1 MTPTQL
7 DAVITRLME
16 SGQTP
21 VLFQSTVEETDGLRG
36 ALRADPSG
44 QLEYQGI
51 PWALTGLAG
60 ILHVTSRSEMGLMH
74 ESAWAIQA
82 NGRHVVVISAQTTAL
97 DLGGQGDLGL
107 TPERLQTAVNMVIR
121 RNFVIQEITLAF
133 SDWNRV
139 RSVLVRGRLFQ
150 DIPVQVGGRAGI
162 IHFRCVGPR
171 PSALTRNVFAEVSRH
186 GVVQIQ
192 PETPLPSPEILE
204 RKLQDVR
211 DHVRYEE
218 HREFML
224 VTGGT
229 EGNHHGGAEWEEEWT
244 IRCGQCDF
252 EVTVLGSE
260 VAASGRLDLC
270 DAHGWAAFLESA
282 KLTPPA
288 IRVPFWN
295 RLLSSEED
303 PFE

>member
-7 DAVITRLME
+7 DAVITRIMA
-16 SGQTP
+16 SGQIP
-21 VLFQSTVEETDGLRG
+21 VLFQSTVEETDGLQG

-51 PWALTGLAG
+51 PWGLTGLVG
-60 ILHVTSRSEMGLMH
+60 TLHVTSRSEMGLMH
-74 ESAWAIQA
+74 ESAWAIQT
-82 NGRHVVVISAQTTAL
+82 NGTHVSVISAQTTDL
-97 DLGGQGDLGL
+97 DLEEGL
-107 TPERLQTAVNMVIR
+107 TPDRLQTALDMVVR

-139 RSVLVRGRLFQ
+139 RSVLVRGLLFR

-162 IHFRCVGPR
+162 IRFRCVGPR
-171 PSALTRNVFAEVSRH
+171 PSALTRDIFAEVTRH

-218 HREFML
+218 HRSFML

-282 KLTPPA
+282 KLTRPA

>member
-7 DAVITRLME
+7 DAVITRLMAL
-16 SGQTP
+16 GQTP

-51 PWALTGLAG
+51 PWGLTGLVG
-60 ILHVTSRSEMGLMH
+60 TLHVQSRSEMGLIH
-74 ESAWAIQA
+74 ESAWAIQS
-82 NGRHVVVISAQTTAL
+82 NGTTVSAISAQTTAA
-97 DLGGQGDLGL
+97 DLEVGL
-107 TPERLQTAVNMVIR
+107 TQDRLQTAVNMVVR
-121 RNFVIQEITLAF
+121 RNYVIQEITLAY
-133 SDWNRV
+133 SDWIRI
-139 RSVLVRGRLFQ
+139 RSSLVRVAVFQ
-150 DIPVQVGGRAGI
+150 DIPVTTGGRAGI

-171 PSALTRNVFAEVSRH
+171 PSALARDVFAEVSRH

-192 PETPLPSPEILE
+192 PETALPSPMILD
-204 RKLQDVR
+204 RKLQEVR

-218 HREFML
+218 HRAFML

-229 EGNHHGGAEWEEEWT
+229 EGNHHGGAEWEEEWHL
-244 IRCGQCDF
+244 RCGYLGCSF

-282 KLTPPA
+282 KLTRPA
-288 IRVPFWN
+288 IRVPFWD

-303 PFE
+303 PFQ